1 MDDYGRRVYEHQQAA
16 RAELRRRRRQR
27 APRPTSGPAPNAQIR
42 FHPPAYAPAGG
53 WAFKTYKNGA
63 GEMCAAEVVPGEG
76 EDATCFARATLFRK
90 TPLLAFL
97 GSRQTGDDITQW
109 DNAWVWGFAEK
120 PITHVQLILT
130 DCTIR
135 DLPVDAEGVY
145 ADVEG
150 PATLRAGEKFPRVH
164 TEVKN
169 VQYLYDAGDE
179 VVFMDEETYDQFGV
193 PRADVAEVLEF
204 VQPSSSVQ
212 MLTVDGRP
220 SGVQMPASLELTVAD
235 TEPGVKGDTVSNVT
249 KPATL
254 ETGAVVQVPLFVNVG
269 DRIKVDT
276 RERRYISRA

>member
-1 MDDYGRRVYEHQQAA
+1 MGAGIVQ
-16 RAELRRRRRQR
+16 LTRRRRLVLGVALLVAAGVTTGLIPANRGSTSAAYRRHR

-150 PATLRAGEKFPRVH
+150 PATLHAGAWPYKVVGL
-164 TEVKN
+164 T
-169 VQYLYDAGDE
+169 AG
-179 VVFMDEETYDQFGV
+179 GHI
-193 PRADVAEVLEF
+193 VATHKVRLGPPGTG
-204 VQPSSSVQ
+204 QA
-212 MLTVDGRP
+212 
-220 SGVQMPASLELTVAD
+220 PA
-235 TEPGVKGDTVSNVT
+235 VS
-249 KPATL
+249 ARC
-254 ETGAVVQVPLFVNVG
+254 A
-269 DRIKVDT
+269 
-276 RERRYISRA
+276 